1 MLDVC
6 VFGNDPIRWMCDAFV
21 LLLEKSGS
29 EHNLL
34 VEKEGVPSHSKKVPW
49 QWVWYPP
56 KNKLETSKKNWSFEI
71 LFFLS
76 SKGDVQVSVVCFWKF
91 RVDYS

>member
-34 VEKEGVPSHSKKVPW
+34 VEKEGVPSDGTPRKFHGSGSGTPKK
-49 QWVWYPP
+49 
-56 KNKLETSKKNWSFEI
+56 KST
-71 LFFLS
+71 
-76 SKGDVQVSVVCFWKF
+76 
-91 RVDYS
+91 

>member
-34 VEKEGVPSHSKKVPW
+34 VEKEGVPSDGTPRKFHGSGSGT
-49 QWVWYPP
+49 PP
-56 KNKLETSKKNWSFEI
+56 KEST
-71 LFFLS
+71 
-76 SKGDVQVSVVCFWKF
+76 
-91 RVDYS
+91 